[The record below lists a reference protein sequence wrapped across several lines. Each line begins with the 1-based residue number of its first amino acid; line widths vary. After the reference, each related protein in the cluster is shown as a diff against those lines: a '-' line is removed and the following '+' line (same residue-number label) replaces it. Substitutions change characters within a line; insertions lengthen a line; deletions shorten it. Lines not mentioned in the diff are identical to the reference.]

1 MRRFRIVLRI
11 DVAETNRH
19 EDIGEVTC
27 RGKSSAFT
35 AIRALRAHSTAI
47 ASS

>member
-1 MRRFRIVLRI
+1 MRRLRIVLRV
-11 DVAETNRH
+11 DVVETSRH
-19 EDIGEVTC
+19 EDIGEVMC